1 MYNDSIRS
9 KVNLKVDKVRV
20 DSIKAYVEDS
30 DKYSIEEYLKSIN
43 QYDDSNMKTQ
53 SDNYFISCPFHS
65 DGTPSLSINT
75 NRNIFKCFGCGRGG
89 GYIAL
94 VREWEKFNGSY
105 VEDYIIAER
114 LLREDKAMAN
124 SLGFSTVYQRDEM
137 KVDYSNFKIN
147 RPNRKSLI
155 EYEPSTFLALAQKMN
170 KDKRSVR
177 DKVMMVSLMQ
187 SGMEV
192 KDVYKVMYDKGKK
205 AFEEPKTLEKDV
217 VTSNEEFDIDSILAS
232 V

>member
-1 MYNDSIRS
+1 
-9 KVNLKVDKVRV
+9 
-20 DSIKAYVEDS
+20 
-30 DKYSIEEYLKSIN
+30 
-43 QYDDSNMKTQ
+43 MKTQ

-75 NRNIFKCFGCGRGG
+75 SRNIFKCFGCGRGG

-124 SLGFSTVYQRDEM
+124 SLGFATVYQRDEI
-137 KVDYSNFKIN
+137 KKDYSNFKIN
-147 RPNRKSLI
+147 RPDKRVLMD
-155 EYEPSTFLALAQKMN
+155 YEPTTFLTLAKKMN

-177 DKVMMVSLMQ
+177 DKVMMISLMQ
-187 SGMEV
+187 SGMDI
-192 KDVYKVMYDKGKK
+192 KDVYKVMYDKGKR
-205 AFEEPKTLEKDV
+205 AFEEPIALEKDIV
-217 VTSNEEFDIDSILAS
+217 VANEEFDIDSVLAS
-232 V
+232 I